1 MEMQE
6 DTDMVNDILN
16 ELNSDSGP
24 KQMPPTRPDFSKPV
38 VGSTISSVEIPPRP
52 TVAPMVQPTPPV
64 VIEQNVNSLPPEIEV
79 EYSNNDTVMNKILES
94 GKNPLILA
102 CVVFLVFNPVTRRML
117 NKTLPVIFQSTSFS
131 RQQFSILVL
140 SIVVGASAFAIN
152 RFIK

>member
-1 MEMQE
+1 MQE
-6 DTDMVNDILN
+6 DSDMVNDILN

-24 KQMPPTRPDFSKPV
+24 KQMPPNRPDFSKPV
-38 VGSTISSVEIPPRP
+38 VGSTINSVEIPPRP
-52 TVAPMVQPTPPV
+52 NVAPMIQVPPV
-64 VIEQNVNSLPPEIEV
+64 VIEQTVNSLPQTIEV
-79 EYSNNDTVMNKILES
+79 EYSNNNTLLNKVITL
-94 GKNPLILA
+94 GKRPLILA
-102 CVVFLVFNPVTRRML
+102 CFVFLVFNPVTRRML